1 MNARAVTKIVRG
13 VVGNDATIYNDKLKN
28 GVRSI
33 KLDLWARNV
42 NGVYALQNRQ
52 AVTAQAAAQ
61 LQAQGYKVDIV
72 TTSYGDTRMHVT
84 Q

>member
-13 VVGNDATIYNDKLKN
+13 VVGKDATIYNDKLNN

-33 KLDLWARNV
+33 KLDMWARNV
-42 NGVYALQNRQ
+42 GGVYELQDR
-52 AVTAQAAAQ
+52 TLWTKKAAAQ
-61 LQAQGYKVDIV
+61 LQAQGYTVDIV
-72 TTSYGDTRMHVT
+72 TTSWGDTRLHVV